1 MKQNTEIS
9 RKNSTEI
16 YYSPTVE
23 VITVNSQN
31 MLCQSGQSLLLD
43 DDTFTNGDSDNPW
56 IL

>member
-16 YYSPTVE
+16 YYSPTAE

-31 MLCQSGQSLLLD
+31 MLCQSGQLFDLD
-43 DDTFTNGDSDNPW
+43 DDIFENGDSDDPW
-56 IL
+56 N

>member
-16 YYSPTVE
+16 YYSPIVE

-31 MLCQSGQSLLLD
+31 MLCQSGQSFGLD
-43 DDTFTNGDSDNPW
+43 NDTFTNGDSDNPW
-56 IL
+56 I

>member
-31 MLCQSGQSLLLD
+31 MLCQSGQSFRFD
-43 DDTFTNGDSDNPW
+43 DDTFRNGDSDDPW
-56 IL
+56 I

>member
-16 YYSPTVE
+16 YYSPTAE

-31 MLCQSGQSLLLD
+31 MLCQSGQSFGLN

>member
-31 MLCQSGQSLLLD
+31 VLCQSGSTIDDLNLLD
-43 DDTFTNGDSDNPW
+43 DDSSNW
-56 IL
+56 V

>member
-1 MKQNTEIS
+1 MKQNTEII

-16 YYSPTVE
+16 YYSPTAE

-31 MLCQSGQSLLLD
+31 MLCQSGQSFGLD

-56 IL
+56 I